1 MEEDRL
7 LFRLLEGMISI
18 VGNKI
23 NSATRGIPRIIGI
36 LKEAN
41 RFWFILVLRLSFGFV
56 F

>member
-1 MEEDRL
+1 
-7 LFRLLEGMISI
+7 MISI

-23 NSATRGIPRIIGI
+23 NSVARGTPKIIGI

-41 RFWFILVLRLSFGFV
+41 RFWFILVLRLFFGSV